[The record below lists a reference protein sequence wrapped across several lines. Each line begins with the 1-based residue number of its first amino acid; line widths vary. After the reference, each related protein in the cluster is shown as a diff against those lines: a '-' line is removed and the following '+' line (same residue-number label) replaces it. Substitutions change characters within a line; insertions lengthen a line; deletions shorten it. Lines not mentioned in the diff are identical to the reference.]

1 MILLSLAHKI
11 IWLVVHVFVLFNLF
25 SIVPRIESQTLTTH
39 LLDVSN
45 WSISWVLV
53 NTKWFN
59 WLPNHGGF
67 LAHVRK
73 TAIKAVWF
81 TQIAWNF
88 VQQIFELYK
97 NCNISHMIKMIT
109 SAFLWRHHLTPIFLS
124 YFQNFPLPKIN
135 CFLKKNNELNLY

>member
-25 SIVPRIESQTLTTH
+25 SIVPRIESQTLTTY

-45 WSISWVLV
+45 RSISWVLV

-109 SAFLWRHHLTPIFLS
+109 SAFFMTSSFNTNFFVLLS
-124 YFQNFPLPKIN
+124 KFSFA
-135 CFLKKNNELNLY
+135 